1 MAERPIKD
9 ALPAD
14 LPENWQAE
22 QIVAPTGEEVGL
34 SHQHGYNYLME
45 MVNRAQR
52 GVNSVNEAFESV
64 SGPPRTATTSAT
76 APTTRWRSR
85 RPLTPCRRMRTTTCL
100 AGRSSC

>member
-9 ALPAD
+9 ALPAV

-34 SHQHGYNYLME
+34 SHQHGYNYLMQ

-52 GVNSVNEAFESV
+52 GVNAVREVIAGGIGGGFVE
-64 SGPPRTATTSAT
+64 
-76 APTTRWRSR
+76 
-85 RPLTPCRRMRTTTCL
+85 MRTSIPVTDRKPETLYGLIL
-100 AGRSSC
+100 ADYTSGGS